1 MELEITCLPTWI
13 QGIKSPGRDY
23 TALCSWLAGGRA
35 GGERG
40 LLQVAMP
47 SVLHFDIMCGYKKEG
62 GSGGGGAVWRARGLT
77 AAWVPALCFRSIS
90 AQPSCGL

>member
-62 GSGGGGAVWRARGLT
+62 RKELHHRRK
-77 AAWVPALCFRSIS
+77 PANCRLRLDIR
-90 AQPSCGL
+90 L